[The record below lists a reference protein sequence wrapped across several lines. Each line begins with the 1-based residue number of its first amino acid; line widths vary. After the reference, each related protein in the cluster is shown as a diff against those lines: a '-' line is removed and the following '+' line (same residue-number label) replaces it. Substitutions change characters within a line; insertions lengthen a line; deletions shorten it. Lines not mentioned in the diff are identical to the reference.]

1 MVDAN
6 IATMGNQLIN
16 TGFGGSPELM
26 GLTIFL
32 LFAVMLW
39 KSNSGP
45 PVALSIGL
53 GLCFALSLMGITV
66 FGTIFWMGV
75 IALGIYL
82 GLAILNYAKQ

>member
-6 IATMGNQLIN
+6 FADMGNQFIN

-26 GLTIFL
+26 GITLFL
-32 LFAVMLW
+32 VFSVMLW
-39 KSNSGP
+39 KANSGP

-53 GLCFALSLMGITV
+53 GLCYVLSLMGIAV
-66 FGTIFWMGV
+66 FGTIFLAGV
-75 IALGIYL
+75 VVLGIYL